1 MSLRN
6 RLAEFGFEANE
17 DYEFPLRCLME
28 SEPRGLRCLHIAG
41 DSGRRKTAFAQALG
55 MAWEFTHVVYQD
67 CSRRPP
73 PAAPVYVV
81 DPDSG
86 ESEEGAAAMTPF
98 ERAVTEAA
106 AYSEAD
112 RTLLIIDQ
120 LQALDFEDQ
129 IRLYRFS
136 QEREW
141 TAGDGTVFAHPRNLI
156 LALISEDDLYH
167 PLQKAS
173 FRVWT
178 DAGSGLVNYQPADF
192 GLASDARWFMDA
204 MAQVFAALQS
214 SPTFSEYSM
223 LVNDIRDRVRT
234 VEHLRVALYG
244 RIEHLDRDLLTAR
257 ELEPVL
263 GEAVTQINLWV
274 GLDEIELSSP
284 DES

>member
-1 MSLRN
+1 MLDKLLNSLVAMAPVALLAGILLAAGFRRN
-6 RLAEFGFEANE
+6 RVVWLLSLLALDAWGWHNAGR
-17 DYEFPLRCLME
+17 DLL
-28 SEPRGLRCLHIAG
+28 IA
-41 DSGRRKTAFAQALG
+41 L
-55 MAWEFTHVVYQD
+55 
-67 CSRRPP
+67 
-73 PAAPVYVV
+73 AAPALALWISVR
-81 DPDSG
+81 P
-86 ESEEGAAAMTPF
+86 
-98 ERAVTEAA
+98 ERP
-106 AYSEAD
+106 
-112 RTLLIIDQ
+112 LL
-120 LQALDFEDQ
+120 
-129 IRLYRFS
+129 S
-136 QEREW
+136 
-141 TAGDGTVFAHPRNLI
+141 PRNLI